1 MMAGDAAGL
10 DRVREGVVAAH
21 APGRTLHLTHALAT
35 LAAGSLRMGDL
46 SEGRAAVAEGLAWTE
61 AHDQRY
67 LEPELLRLDGELLG
81 AQGDIEAAGAA
92 LTRAAELARARGAR
106 SLELRIAC
114 SLVRHAG
121 GEARLA
127 GLADLRSAFGPD
139 DESGDI
145 RDADALLAAR
155 G

>member
-81 AQGDIEAAGAA
+81 AQGDVEAAGAS
-92 LTRAAELARARGAR
+92 LTRAAGLARARRAR

-114 SLVRHAG
+114 SLARHVG
-121 GEARLA
+121 GEVGLA

-139 DESGDI
+139 DESGDL

-155 G
+155 P